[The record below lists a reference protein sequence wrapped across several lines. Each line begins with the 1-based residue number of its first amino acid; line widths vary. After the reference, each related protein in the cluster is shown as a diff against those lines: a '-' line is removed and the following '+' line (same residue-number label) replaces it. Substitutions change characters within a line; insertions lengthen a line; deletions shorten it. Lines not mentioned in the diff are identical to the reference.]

1 MQQVLAAIR
10 FNYSDTT
17 GQSPFSLLY
26 GREVVLPIDALLQP
40 RRKYV
45 GEEAHQILMEIQHE
59 AFVRVHR
66 RMKKQ
71 KRKQAKYAD
80 RTARDVDLRVGDP
93 VFLRNHKKTCKLSPS
108 WEPYYRVI
116 EQTSPRTFR
125 VKNQLTGEVVKSNVE
140 HLVLARTE
148 WEPHEPLATDNHRTR
163 LRNVVSEEGS
173 SSENEEED
181 PRFEEP
187 QEDATGIVDS
197 QNDEE
202 MRSEQE
208 FHSASDGTRQGEE
221 PQELI
226 RALRG
231 QRDGSSSEDDIPLAE
246 LRRRLELRNAR
257 QREVEAIR
265 RIERSSYSGF
275 SFSC

>member
-1 MQQVLAAIR
+1 
-10 FNYSDTT
+10 
-17 GQSPFSLLY
+17 
-26 GREVVLPIDALLQP
+26 
-40 RRKYV
+40 
-45 GEEAHQILMEIQHE
+45 
-59 AFVRVHR
+59 
-66 RMKKQ
+66 MKKQ
-71 KRKQAKYAD
+71 KQKQAKYAD

-148 WEPHEPLATDNHRTR
+148 WEPHEPLATDNPRTR
-163 LRNVVSEEGS
+163 RRNVVSEEGS

-181 PRFEEP
+181 LRFEEP

-208 FHSASDGTRQGEE
+208 FHSASDGTRQGED

-231 QRDGSSSEDDIPLAE
+231 RTEGRFLV
-246 LRRRLELRNAR
+246 RR
-257 QREVEAIR
+257 
-265 RIERSSYSGF
+265 
-275 SFSC
+275 